1 MSLSTPDSL
10 LGEWMGCG
18 VGLVCVL
25 RKGMH
30 LCVDVLCV
38 RVYMWRVEI
47 SSVTAPVSEQI
58 TGLEGSELKGS
69 VSPWVEVIR

>member
-1 MSLSTPDSL
+1 
-10 LGEWMGCG
+10 
-18 VGLVCVL
+18 
-25 RKGMH
+25 MH

-38 RVYMWRVEI
+38 RVYMWRVET